1 MVRPLIL
8 IGSTD
13 SDYFLLL
20 EHILEA
26 DGFDTVFGKSVEE
39 IVHLGAECNPC
50 AILLDSWSGSFSAS
64 FACVKLKNDPRTAA
78 ISTIALI
85 GPGAENQYV
94 DLLKAGIDES
104 FVRPVAPLK
113 LLEFLRT
120 RARRNG
126 RFFKKAQGDTSLFYG
141 GIELNLESHRV
152 KRDGVDIHLGLIE
165 FKLLQH
171 LMRNCGQV
179 CGRGDLVA
187 HAWPQNIHVEPRTVN
202 VHIGRL
208 RKALSLDGALDLIRT
223 VRSAGYALDGDSV
236 IGTPLDTEEASSLPP
251 TGSDITQPE

>member
-20 EHILEA
+20 EHILEV

-39 IVHLGAECNPC
+39 IVHLGAECNPH
-50 AILLDSWSGSFSAS
+50 AILLDSWSGSLSAS
-64 FACVKLKNDPRTAA
+64 TACIELKNDPRTAG

-85 GPGAENQYV
+85 GPGAEHHYV

-104 FVRPVAPLK
+104 FVRPVAPSK

-120 RARRNG
+120 RTRRDG
-126 RFFKKAQGDTSLFYG
+126 RFLKKMNGDGTLFYA
-141 GIELNLESHRV
+141 GIELNLETHRV
-152 KRDGVDIHLGLIE
+152 KRNGVDVHLGSTE
-165 FKLLQH
+165 FKLLRH
-171 LMRNCGQV
+171 LMRNRERV
-179 CGRGDLVA
+179 CGREDLVA
-187 HAWPQNIHVEPRTVN
+187 TAWPQNIHVEPRTVN

-208 RKALSLDGALDLIRT
+208 RKALALDGAPDLIRT
-223 VRSAGYALDGDSV
+223 VRSAGYALDDDSA
-236 IGTPLDTEEASSLPP
+236 ISTPEDARGIST
-251 TGSDITQPE
+251 

>member
-1 MVRPLIL
+1 MRPLIL
-8 IGSTD
+8 IGSAD

-39 IVHLGAECNPC
+39 IVHLGAECDPF
-50 AILLDSWSGSFSAS
+50 AILLDAWSGSFSAAS
-64 FACVKLKNDPRTAA
+64 TCVQLKNDPRTAR

-85 GPGAENQYV
+85 RPEAQSQYV

-104 FVRPVAPLK
+104 FIRPIAPSR

-120 RARRNG
+120 RARRTG
-126 RFFKKAQGDTSLFYG
+126 HFFKTMKSATPLFYA
-141 GIELNLESHRV
+141 GIVMNLETHRV
-152 KRDGVDIHLGLIE
+152 KRNGLDIHLGPIE

-179 CGRGDLVA
+179 CGRADLIA
-187 HAWPQNIHVEPRTVN
+187 NAWPRNIHVEPRTVN

-208 RKALSLDGALDLIRT
+208 RKALSSNGSPDLIRT
-223 VRSAGYALDGDSV
+223 VRSIGYALEDNVLAENLADSN
-236 IGTPLDTEEASSLPP
+236 GTST
-251 TGSDITQPE
+251 

>member
-39 IVHLGAECNPC
+39 IVHLGAECNPH
-50 AILLDSWSGSFSAS
+50 AILLDSWSGSLSAS
-64 FACVKLKNDPRTAA
+64 TACVELKNDPRTVG

-85 GPGAENQYV
+85 GPGAESQYV

-104 FVRPVAPLK
+104 FVRPVAPSK

-120 RARRNG
+120 RTRHNG
-126 RFFKKAQGDTSLFYG
+126 RFFKKMNDDGALFYA
-141 GIELNLESHRV
+141 GIELDLEMHRV
-152 KRDGVDIHLGLIE
+152 KRNGIDIHLGSIE
-165 FKLLQH
+165 FKLLRH
-171 LMRNCGQV
+171 LMRNPERV
-179 CGRGDLVA
+179 CGRGDLVVN
-187 HAWPQNIHVEPRTVN
+187 AWPPNIHVEPRTVN

-208 RKALSLDGALDLIRT
+208 RKALSLDGAPDLIRT

-236 IGTPLDTEEASSLPP
+236 IRTTAGFGEISR
-251 TGSDITQPE
+251 